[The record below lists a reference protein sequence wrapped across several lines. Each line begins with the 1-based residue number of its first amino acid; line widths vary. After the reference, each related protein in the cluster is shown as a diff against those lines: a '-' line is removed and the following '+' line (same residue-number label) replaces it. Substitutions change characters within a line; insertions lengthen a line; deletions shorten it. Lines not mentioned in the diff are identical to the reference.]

1 MTSFWGHQD
10 NPFPPDESR
19 RPRCP
24 VCGDECAIIYKQGNE
39 VLGCEN
45 CITQGDALEEPACM
59 EEDR

>member
-10 NPFPPDESR
+10 NPFPPNESR

-45 CITQGDALEEPACM
+45 CITEGDAWEEPACM
-59 EEDR
+59 EDDR

>member
-24 VCGDECAIIYKQGNE
+24 VCGDECSIIYKQGNE
-39 VLGCEN
+39 ILGCEN
-45 CITQGDALEEPACM
+45 CITQDDAWEEPACM

>member
-10 NPFPPDESR
+10 NPYPPDESR
-19 RPRCP
+19 HPRCP
-24 VCGDECAIIYKQGNE
+24 ICGDECTIIYKQGNE

-45 CITQGDALEEPACM
+45 CITQGDAWEEPACM

>member
-10 NPFPPDESR
+10 NPFPPAELR

-39 VLGCEN
+39 ILGCEN
-45 CITQGDALEEPACM
+45 CITQDDAWGEPACM
-59 EEDR
+59 EDDR

>member
-10 NPFPPDESR
+10 NPFPPDEFS

-39 VLGCEN
+39 ILGCEN
-45 CITQGDALEEPACM
+45 CITQGDAWEEPACM

>member
-45 CITQGDALEEPACM
+45 CITQGDAWEEPACM